1 MKKTIRKLFQ
11 LLTRGGVIAKFM
23 ARNMKLNESTAEI
36 FIKNNPEIF
45 KQQLYQYPSAIN
57 NGYRHIERVIDLA
70 NYFKLNSKSTIID
83 IGAAE
88 GVISQMFSEAFPLA
102 TIYAFEPI
110 NITFNTLKK
119 NTAANKKIIAINKAI
134 GNSIEERTI
143 HVAERITSSSI
154 FEIQKNIKNSYFAS
168 NLNHK
173 QDENIRIVM
182 LDDEI
187 ADIPEINIIKIDVQG
202 FELEA
207 LKGATLTLQKTNIV
221 LLEMQNHELYNR
233 APKYYELDEYLRKN
247 NFELFDMI
255 PSIRQDEMLYEW
267 DGIYVNKKLL
277 S

>member
-207 LKGATLTLQKTNIV
+207 LKGARLTLQKTNIV

-277 S
+277 P